1 MASPELEAFH
11 ALDAMGMV
19 LEGEF
24 FSPSK
29 AQQNH
34 YTELLEAVEK
44 IRKQPIKRN
53 ASCHQNQ
60 SQQSALL
67 PDSKASTDA
76 KPGE

>member
-11 ALDAMGMV
+11 ALDGMGMI

-29 AQQNH
+29 AKESH
-34 YTELLEAVEK
+34 YTELLKAVEK

-53 ASCHQNQ
+53 ASSHQNQ
-60 SQQSALL
+60 SQQFVSL
-67 PDSKASTDA
+67 PDSKVLTDA

>member
-1 MASPELEAFH
+1 MASPELKAFY
-11 ALDAMGMV
+11 ALESMGMV

-29 AQQNH
+29 AKESH

-53 ASCHQNQ
+53 ASTHQNQ
-60 SQQSALL
+60 SQQSVLP
-67 PDSKASTDA
+67 PDSKALIDA
-76 KPGE
+76 KPA

>member
-11 ALDAMGMV
+11 ALDGMGMV

-29 AQQNH
+29 AQESH
-34 YTELLEAVEK
+34 YAKLLEAVEK
-44 IRKQPIKRN
+44 IRKQPIKRT
-53 ASCHQNQ
+53 ASFHQNQ
-60 SQQSALL
+60 SQQSASL

-76 KPGE
+76 KPDG

>member
-1 MASPELEAFH
+1 MASPELEAFY
-11 ALDAMGMV
+11 ALEGMGMV

-29 AQQNH
+29 AKDRH

-53 ASCHQNQ
+53 ASTHQNQ
-60 SQQSALL
+60 SQQSVLL
-67 PDSKASTDA
+67 PDSKALIDA

>member
-1 MASPELEAFH
+1 MASPELQAFWT
-11 ALDAMGMV
+11 LDGMGMI

-29 AQQNH
+29 AQESH

-53 ASCHQNQ
+53 ASSHQNQ
-60 SQQSALL
+60 FQQSAAQ
-67 PDSKASTDA
+67 PGSADVIGA
-76 KPGE
+76 KTCE

>member
-1 MASPELEAFH
+1 MASPELEAFY
-11 ALDAMGMV
+11 ALDGMGMI

-29 AQQNH
+29 AQESH

-53 ASCHQNQ
+53 ASSHQNR

-67 PDSKASTDA
+67 PDSKALTDA
-76 KPGE
+76 KPDE

>member
-1 MASPELEAFH
+1 MASPELEAFY
-11 ALDAMGMV
+11 ALDGMGMI

-29 AQQNH
+29 AQENH

-44 IRKQPIKRN
+44 IRKQPIKRT
-53 ASCHQNQ
+53 ASFHQNQ
-60 SQQSALL
+60 SQQFALL
-67 PDSKASTDA
+67 PDLKALTDA

>member
-1 MASPELEAFH
+1 MASPELKAFH
-11 ALDAMGMV
+11 ALDGMGMI

-29 AQQNH
+29 AQESH

-53 ASCHQNQ
+53 ASFRQNQ
-60 SQQSALL
+60 SQQSA
-67 PDSKASTDA
+67 AQ
-76 KPGE
+76 PGLKDVTGATTCE

>member
-11 ALDAMGMV
+11 ALDGMGMI

-29 AQQNH
+29 AQESH
-34 YTELLEAVEK
+34 YTELLAAVEK
-44 IRKQPIKRN
+44 IRKQPIKRT
-53 ASCHQNQ
+53 ASSHQNQ
-60 SQQSALL
+60 SQQSASL

>member
-1 MASPELEAFH
+1 MASPELQAFWT
-11 ALDAMGMV
+11 LDNMGMI

-29 AQQNH
+29 AQASH

-44 IRKQPIKRN
+44 IRKQPIKRT
-53 ASCHQNQ
+53 ASSHQNQ
-60 SQQSALL
+60 FQQFVSL

-76 KPGE
+76 KLDG

>member
-1 MASPELEAFH
+1 MASPELEAFY
-11 ALDAMGMV
+11 ALEGMGMV

-29 AQQNH
+29 AKESH

-53 ASCHQNQ
+53 ASTHQNQ
-60 SQQSALL
+60 SQQSVLP
-67 PDSKASTDA
+67 PDSKVLIDA
-76 KPGE
+76 KPA

>member
-11 ALDAMGMV
+11 ALDGMGMV

-29 AQQNH
+29 AKESH
-34 YTELLEAVEK
+34 YSELLEAVKK
-44 IRKQPIKRN
+44 IRKRPIKRN
-53 ASCHQNQ
+53 ASSHQNQ

-67 PDSKASTDA
+67 PDSKALIDA
-76 KPGE
+76 KPDE

>member
-11 ALDAMGMV
+11 ALDGMGMI

-29 AQQNH
+29 AQESH

-44 IRKQPIKRN
+44 IRKQPIKRS
-53 ASCHQNQ
+53 ASFHQNQ
-60 SQQSALL
+60 SQQFAAQ
-67 PDSKASTDA
+67 PGSKDVTGATTC
-76 KPGE
+76 E

>member
-11 ALDAMGMV
+11 ALDGMGMV

-29 AQQNH
+29 AKESH

-53 ASCHQNQ
+53 ASSHQNQ

-67 PDSKASTDA
+67 PDLKASIDA

>member
-11 ALDAMGMV
+11 ALDVMGMV

-29 AQQNH
+29 AQENH
-34 YTELLEAVEK
+34 YTQLLEAVEK

-53 ASCHQNQ
+53 ESSHQHQ
-60 SQQSALL
+60 SQQSASL
-67 PDSKASTDA
+67 PDSKALTDA
-76 KPGE
+76 KPDE

>member
-11 ALDAMGMV
+11 ALDGMGMV

-29 AQQNH
+29 AQESH
-34 YTELLEAVEK
+34 YTELLAAVEK

-53 ASCHQNQ
+53 ASSHQNQ
-60 SQQSALL
+60 SQQSASL
-67 PDSKASTDA
+67 PDLSVLTDA
-76 KPGE
+76 KLAE

>member
-1 MASPELEAFH
+1 MASPELQAFWT
-11 ALDAMGMV
+11 LDNMGMI

-29 AQQNH
+29 AQASH

-53 ASCHQNQ
+53 ASFRQNQ
-60 SQQSALL
+60 SQQSAAQ
-67 PDSKASTDA
+67 PDLKDVTDA
-76 KPGE
+76 TTCE